1 MEKEYQ
7 KTIGILISQKDIL
20 INKLNNNNNE
30 NNNDKVLEILN
41 KITEIDKLIK
51 TYDENNEQSKYLYEN
66 FNIIYKFI

>member
-20 INKLNNNNNE
+20 INKLNNNINE